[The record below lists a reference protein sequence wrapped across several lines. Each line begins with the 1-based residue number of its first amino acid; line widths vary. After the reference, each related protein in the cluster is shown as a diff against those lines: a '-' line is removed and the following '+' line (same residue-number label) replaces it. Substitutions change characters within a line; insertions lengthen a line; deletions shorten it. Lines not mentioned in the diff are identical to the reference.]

1 MPSYINT
8 SFGRK
13 YFTTVE
19 ASTAANYNW
28 LSGDP
33 SDTPLRNG
41 AFMLPVKTIPNPP
54 QPTSAGAGR
63 PTYFDYSLKN
73 GKKLA
78 WRKRLEFRENPDGS
92 SYWNVWVEFVIR
104 GETYGDDEFI
114 AGTQLPIASASNWN
128 AALQTANA
136 KYVIAIPL
144 LTNSYS
150 AFYPSTCSIIMSESS
165 TENYSEYF
173 ESIFND
179 LKDGSRN
186 LSTGGTI
193 TSPTIANRLTVALE
207 GS

>member
-19 ASTAANYNW
+19 ASGANLYEW

-33 SDTPLRNG
+33 SDAPLRNG
-41 AFMLPVKTIPNPP
+41 AFMLSVKTIPNPP

-78 WRKRLEFRENPDGS
+78 WKKWLEYSEIEGKSRWAVRVAFVVRGDS
-92 SYWNVWVEFVIR
+92 S
-104 GETYGDDEFI
+104 DADEFI
-114 AGTQLPIASASNWN
+114 ASSQLPLGQATNWN
-128 AALQTANA
+128 EALQTANA

-150 AFYPSTCSIIMSESS
+150 VYFPSTCSVIYSDAS
-165 TENYSEYF
+165 TENYSDFFSGIF
-173 ESIFND
+173 EG
-179 LKDGSRN
+179 LKEGTRN
-186 LSTGGTI
+186 LLSGGTI
-193 TSPTIANRLTVALE
+193 NNATIASRLTVALE

>member
-19 ASTAANYNW
+19 AAASNDYKW

-41 AFMLPVKTIPNPP
+41 SFMIPVKSIPNPP
-54 QPTSAGAGR
+54 QPTSAAAGR
-63 PTYFDYSLKN
+63 PGYFDYSLKN

-78 WRKRLEFRENPDGS
+78 WRKRLEYGESPDGS
-92 SYWNVWVEFVIR
+92 SYWNVWVEFVVR
-104 GETYGDDEFI
+104 GDTYDDDGYLG
-114 AGTQLPIASASNWN
+114 GTQLPLARKSNWN
-128 AALQTANA
+128 EALQEANE

-150 AFYPSTCSIIMSESS
+150 AFYPSTCSLLIEVAAA
-165 TENYSEYF
+165 EEFSEYF
-173 ESIFND
+173 GRIFTD
-179 LKDGSRN
+179 LKGERKNIASGGS
-186 LSTGGTI
+186 I
-193 TSPTIANRLTVALE
+193 TSPSIANRLTVALE

>member
-19 ASTAANYNW
+19 ATTTTDYEW

-33 SDTPLRNG
+33 SDSPLRNG
-41 AFMLPVKTIPNPP
+41 SFMLSVKTIPNPP

-78 WRKRLEFRENPDGS
+78 WKKWLEYGDTGS
-92 SYWNVWVEFVIR
+92 ETYWNVWVGFVVR
-104 GETYGDDEFI
+104 GDTAETDEYI
-114 AGTQLPIASASNWN
+114 AGKQFPLGMASNWN
-128 AALQTANA
+128 EALQQANE

-150 AFYPSTCSIIMSESS
+150 AYFPSTCAVIYSDSPA
-165 TENYSEYF
+165 ENYSEFF
-173 ESIFND
+173 ESIFTG

-186 LSTGGTI
+186 LMSTSTI
-193 TSPTIANRLTVALE
+193 SSPTIANKLTVALE

>member
-19 ASTAANYNW
+19 ATTSSDYEW

-41 AFMLPVKTIPNPP
+41 SFMIPVKSIPNPP
-54 QPTSAGAGR
+54 QPTSAAAGR
-63 PTYFDYSLKN
+63 PAYFDYSLKN

-78 WRKRLEFRENPDGS
+78 WRKRLEYGESPDGS
-92 SYWNVWVEFVIR
+92 SYWNVWVEFVVR
-104 GETYGDDEFI
+104 GDTYGDD
-114 AGTQLPIASASNWN
+114 GYLGGSQLPLTFGRNWN
-128 AALQTANA
+128 EALQKANEMYA
-136 KYVIAIPL
+136 IAIPL

-150 AFYPSTCSIIMSESS
+150 TYYPSACSLLYSYSS
-165 TENYSEYF
+165 AEEYSDSF
-173 ESIFND
+173 GRIFSD
-179 LKDGSRN
+179 LKGGRKSIGS
-186 LSTGGTI
+186 GTI
-193 TSPTIANRLTVALE
+193 NSPSISNRLTVALE